1 MSAKKRSLVHFLGLF
16 MALTAMV
23 LVGACGGD
31 DEEPVATAVPTT
43 AAAVPTTAAVVPT
56 TAAVVPTTAAVVPTT
71 AAAAPTAAPEKEEMM
86 DAPVVSDTGSFA
98 WTGDIPAKFNEAPML
113 AARVAAGELPP
124 VEERLPVREDV
135 LVIPVVEEI
144 GEYGG
149 TWRRGFGGPGDGQ
162 NMDRIMMDHPLLY
175 DLDGATLLPNLLK
188 SWDVSADGLTYTF
201 KLRRGMKWSDGEPF
215 TADDFVWASENI
227 TFNEK
232 LNPEKEGRLGFST
245 FGPVLKK
252 IDDVTFT
259 ASFPEPQ
266 AGFLDE
272 MGTYRIAGYTL
283 NGRVG
288 APLFAPAHF
297 LEQFHE
303 DFTTDKAALDKMIED
318 EGFENWETFFKVKI
332 DVHKTI
338 ESPNVGAWIVTQDN
352 TGDLWAFERNPYY
365 YAVDPEG
372 NQLPYID
379 KIELRLYADSEV
391 HNLRAIAGEYDFN
404 HRGIAFN
411 KIPVLQQNAEKGN
424 YRVMLWPGDATFALS
439 INYTYGLGDVKEPPD
454 PEKMKWFVNKKFK
467 QALSVAI
474 NRPKINEIIYFG
486 TGNETQPVFPTWS
499 PHYPGDE
506 ISKRY
511 TQYDLDL
518 ANKWFDEIGLDK
530 KDSSGFRLRTDGSGE
545 RLTLELAHGTG
556 VIDFPIVE
564 LLKEDFAAV
573 GIDINLKVE
582 EGALQTERRGGNVHE
597 LHTDGD
603 VNGREPTGLLSGR
616 SAFPAYSNWYSQRS
630 GSYTLGAVVA
640 EPPASD
646 TTFWRL
652 VELADES
659 QKLRYA
665 DRVANYIENQDIT
678 SEELYYIGL
687 VGHSPASN
695 GTIVVK
701 NNFRNVPE
709 RAVNLSALQNPG
721 SGRTV
726 QFFFKG
732 GKNDAGY

>member
-31 DEEPVATAVPTT
+31 DEEPAAT
-43 AAAVPTTAAVVPT
+43 AVPTTAAVVPT

-474 NRPKINEIIYFG
+474 NRPKINEIVYFG

-511 TQYDLDL
+511 TQYDPDL

-597 LHTDGD
+597 LHIDGD